1 MRILIVSDSHGDRKY
16 IDQAIER
23 VEPDMICH
31 LGDAQ
36 GDDIHIQAMG
46 NCPLYIVRG
55 NCDSDLSLP
64 LEETFDL
71 EGHRVLMAHGHYF
84 GGSPSTIEAG
94 LRREAEK
101 NHCDIIMYGH
111 THIPVLREDP
121 DLTILNPGSIARPRQ
136 DGRKHSYIVLEI
148 TKKGDF
154 LYNLCSL

>member
-1 MRILIVSDSHGDRKY
+1 MRILIVSDSHGDRNY

-46 NCPLYIVRG
+46 DCPLHIVRG
-55 NCDSDLSLP
+55 NCDHDMSLP
-64 LEETFDL
+64 IVETFEL
-71 EGHRVLMAHGHYF
+71 GPHKVLMSHGHYF
-84 GGSPSTIEAG
+84 GGSPSSIEAG

-101 NHCDIIMYGH
+101 EGCDIIMYGH
-111 THIPVLREDP
+111 THIPVLKEGP
-121 DLTILNPGSIARPRQ
+121 ELTILNPGSIARPRQ
-136 DGRKHSYIVLEI
+136 DGRKHTYIVLEV
-148 TKKGDF
+148 TRKGDF